1 MAKEIKPIGSTDI
14 SAMGAVVEN
23 LMTDLRQII
32 DEARI
37 HVASTANYELTMMYW
52 HIGERINRDVLGN
65 ERATYGKQIIATVS
79 RQLQAWYGSKGF
91 EERTIRRMVQF
102 AQEFPDWQIVS
113 PLVSKLSWTHFLT
126 KIVPQVATQ
135 LQALYGSKGFE
146 IRNVRRMMQFAQQ
159 IKEEKIVSQ
168 LATKLSWSHFIEV
181 LSLKD
186 ELQKEFYLTLAAN
199 ELWGRNRLRKEI
211 DGMLYERTALSSKP
225 EEVVK
230 QELANVRDNKVV
242 SPDVVFKSPYFL
254 EFTGLNGMY
263 SEKDLE
269 DSLVAHL
276 EQFILELGN
285 GFCFVERQKRMI
297 IDGEDFYL
305 DLLFYHRKLHR
316 LIAIDLKLGRFKA
329 QYKGQMELYL
339 RWLEQNEMEP
349 GEETPLGL
357 LLCTEGSEE
366 QIELLQ
372 LDKSGIKV
380 AQYMTELPPR
390 NILVQQIQKSLEAA
404 KAKWG
409 CEGKEDEE

>member
-1 MAKEIKPIGSTDI
+1 MSNEIKPITSNDILPTDTIVGNLI
-14 SAMGAVVEN
+14 S
-23 LMTDLRQII
+23 DLRQII

-65 ERATYGKQIIATVS
+65 ERAEYGKQIVS
-79 RQLQAWYGSKGF
+79 
-91 EERTIRRMVQF
+91 
-102 AQEFPDWQIVS
+102 
-113 PLVSKLSWTHFLT
+113 
-126 KIVPQVATQ
+126 QVATQ
-135 LQALYGSKGFE
+135 LQALYGNKGFE

-181 LSLKD
+181 LPLKD
-186 ELQKEFYLTLAAN
+186 ELQREFYLTLAAN

-211 DGMLYERTALSSKP
+211 DGMLYERTALVSKP

-230 QELANVRDNKVV
+230 QELANVRDNKLV

-263 SEKDLE
+263 CEKDLE

-285 GFCFVERQKRMI
+285 GFCFAERQKRMI

-357 LLCTEGSEE
+357 LLCTEGSAE

-390 NILVQQIQKSLEAA
+390 DLLVQQIQKSLEVA
-404 KAKWG
+404 KAKW
-409 CEGKEDEE
+409 ENEIKEDEV